1 MGALSLYLHSS
12 GFLSVAADTLFFH
25 VEPAYFFGRSG
36 RRVKPF
42 YSDKLRLDFRSLYVR
57 GGAGAIAFRVGRLLP
72 SDTGNLLLDAL
83 SVGYDALSLSWAGEG
98 WEYSTTFM
106 KLAAWTS
113 DGEYYFNPDAVSIVK
128 GQRIDRY
135 AVLRTFRYGRF
146 SFSEATVLST
156 LSGRFPDIRAFNPL
170 LPGYLYQ
177 WFYAREVNILWAVS
191 YDFGGDVLRLVIDD
205 FPYLPSWF
213 SIVPPTVGVRLSGR
227 HGPVSYDLLWV
238 SAFTYANRRPWDA
251 LYEAP
256 YFGGDYAGASVS
268 LSPTSGRIRPLLEV
282 GVWGRGRYN
291 GTFKEPEIGEYP
303 PFAFLHSPV
312 RYDAY
317 LSVGLRY
324 GNLEVQVGYG
334 GKPNTLTYRRLFLY
348 FSSIR

>member
-1 MGALSLYLHSS
+1 MLSLYLHSS
-12 GFLSVAADTLFFH
+12 GFFSVAVDTLFFH

-57 GGAGAIAFRVGRLLP
+57 GGVGSISFRVGRILP
-72 SDTGNLLLDAL
+72 PDTGDLLFDAL
-83 SVGYDALSLSWAGEG
+83 SVGYDALSLSWAGDG
-98 WEYSTTFM
+98 WEYGITFA
-106 KLAAWTS
+106 KLNLWTS
-113 DGEYYFNPDAVSIVK
+113 DGDYYFNPDAVSIVK

-156 LSGRFPDIRAFNPL
+156 LSGRFPDVRAFNPL

-177 WFYAREVNILWAVS
+177 WFYGREVNILWEVS
-191 YDFGGDVLRLVIDD
+191 YDLGNDVLRLVIDD

-213 SIVPPTVGVRLSGR
+213 SIVPPTVGIRLSGE
-227 HGPVSYDLLWV
+227 HGPVSYDLIWT

-256 YFGGDYAGASVS
+256 YFGGDYLGASVR
-268 LSPTSGRIRPLLEV
+268 LSPTSNSLSPLLEL
-282 GVWGRGRYN
+282 GVQGKGRYN

-303 PFAFLHSPV
+303 PFALLHSPV
-312 RYDAY
+312 RYDGWA
-317 LSVGLRY
+317 SVGLRY
-324 GNLEVQVGYG
+324 NGLEVQVGYG
-334 GKPNTLTYRRLFLY
+334 GKPNSLNAGRFFLY
-348 FSSIR
+348 FSKM